1 MEVTAPQ
8 TPGGRACVPPEAARS
23 SGLNPH
29 NEAERSRRN
38 ETAPADQISRERNQ
52 VNMPTLTAAE
62 GTTQVI
68 ELVPDYR
75 PRHSLDVSIENFCPI
90 ACMRATAKLLNQR
103 NANREA
109 SR

>member
-1 MEVTAPQ
+1 MEVAAPQ

-23 SGLNPH
+23 SGLKPH

-52 VNMPTLTAAE
+52 VNMLTLSTPKDS
-62 GTTQVI
+62 TQVI

-75 PRHSLDVSIENFCPI
+75 PRHSLDVNIADFCPI